1 MAIMKVGPIAIIS
14 GLALAGVGAAATLMA
29 RDDGSPE
36 KADAAT
42 VETRQPAQ
50 AARSDEDE
58 DGKAADAVDAANIE
72 PPAAE
77 APPPAST
84 PPGTLDFSI
93 GSIDDLRTD
102 QLAAIVAKIEEV
114 EGVAGDTKI
123 WVATADVASAPGAE
137 TFYHVKGPLTCGRIG
152 CDLVV
157 VSASKAVLLETVG
170 EGISAPQID
179 TLVIN
184 QGTGMSVTWVFNG
197 SEYEQRR

>member
-1 MAIMKVGPIAIIS
+1 MTIMKIGPAAIIS
-14 GLALAGVGAAATLMA
+14 GLALAGVGAAATLFV

-42 VETRQPAQ
+42 VETRRPAQ
-50 AARSDEDE
+50 AARSDEGE
-58 DGKAADAVDAANIE
+58 DGKAAAAVDAASVE

-77 APPPAST
+77 APAFAPPS
-84 PPGTLDFSI
+84 LEFSI

-114 EGVAGDTKI
+114 EGVAGDTKV

-137 TFYHVKGPLTCGRIG
+137 TFYHVKGPITCGRIG

-170 EGISAPQID
+170 EGVAAPQID

-184 QGTGMSVTWVFNG
+184 QGTGISVTWVFNG